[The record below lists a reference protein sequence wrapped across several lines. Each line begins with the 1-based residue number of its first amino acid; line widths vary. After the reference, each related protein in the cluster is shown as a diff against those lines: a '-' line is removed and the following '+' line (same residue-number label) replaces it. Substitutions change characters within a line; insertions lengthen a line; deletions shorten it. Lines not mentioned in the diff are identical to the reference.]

1 MRVAVFVLA
10 LIGGIIGVLGTMAGA
25 GLAGAADALGGFT
38 EAEATEAGGRIFLG
52 FVAGVLTLV
61 FGSLVFARKWSARW
75 WGVAL
80 IATNVVGAVAAGGF
94 YMFGGFLGLVA
105 GLLALFIGGDAT
117 TEQRTA

>member
-10 LIGGIIGVLGTMAGA
+10 LIGGIIGILGTIAGA
-25 GLAGAADALGGFT
+25 GLAGATDALGGFT

-52 FVAGVLTLV
+52 FLAGVLTLV

-80 IATNVVGAVAAGGF
+80 LATNLVGSFAAGGF
-94 YMFGGFLGLVA
+94 YMFGGFLGIVA
-105 GLLALFIGGDAT
+105 GLLALFISRQPAN
-117 TEQRTA
+117 EPQTA

>member
-10 LIGGIIGVLGTMAGA
+10 LIGGVIGILGTIAGA

-52 FVAGVLTLV
+52 FLAGVLTLV

-80 IATNVVGAVAAGGF
+80 LATNLIGAFAAGGF
-94 YMFGGFLGLVA
+94 YMFGGFLGIVA
-105 GLLALFIGGDAT
+105 GLLALFISRQPVD
-117 TEQRTA
+117 EPQTA